1 MPISVPT
8 ACLSSPSAAWEINFW
23 LRILLLRFFS
33 SSRSRRELTV
43 RFQSKTTKASFIF
56 EGRLFFWI
64 ATYFDAS
71 AKLSNRRLSN
81 IARDDAKRKSDSP
94 AFGTPSGEGDDAKRQ
109 SAPAEVKSPI
119 PVEPPLRKSRGGRA
133 AERGKQKMLR
143 CQ

>member
-1 MPISVPT
+1 MIH
-8 ACLSSPSAAWEINFW
+8 
-23 LRILLLRFFS
+23 
-33 SSRSRRELTV
+33 
-43 RFQSKTTKASFIF
+43 KASFIF
-56 EGRLFFWI
+56 EGRFFWI
-64 ATYFDAS
+64 ATYFD
-71 AKLSNRRLSN
+71 RLSN
-81 IARDDAKRKSDSP
+81 IARNDAKRKSDSP